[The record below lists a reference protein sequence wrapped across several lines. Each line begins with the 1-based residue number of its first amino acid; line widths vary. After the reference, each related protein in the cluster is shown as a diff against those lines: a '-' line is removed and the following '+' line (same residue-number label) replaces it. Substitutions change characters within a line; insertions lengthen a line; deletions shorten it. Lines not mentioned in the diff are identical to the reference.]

1 MKRGGP
7 LKRTK
12 PLDGGDPLRR
22 STPLRSGHSREGKAK
37 PTPKRKSARYTG
49 PTDAMRD
56 AVLERDNY
64 TCQRCGLYLPNSGRP
79 YSLQHRLPRGRRRTE
94 ANTMVNLVTLCG
106 DATSG
111 NLAGANH
118 CHAHVESFRL
128 RAVREGWLV
137 PSGIDPT
144 DWPVKRFGQEWSM
157 PGDTW
162 TECEPHPDQE
172 HWGLAA

>member
-22 STPLRSGHSREGKAK
+22 SIPLRSGPSREGKAK
-37 PTPKRKSARYTG
+37 PAGKRARYTG
-49 PTDAMRD
+49 PSQKLRQ
-56 AVLERDNY
+56 AVLERDDY
-64 TCQRCGLYLPNSGRP
+64 HCQRCGRAIGSGP
-79 YSLQHRLPRGRRRTE
+79 YSLQHRLPRGRRSTD

-106 DATSG
+106 DAT
-111 NLAGANH
+111 H
-118 CHAHVESFRL
+118 PDYCHSHVESFRL

-137 PSGIDPT
+137 PSGIDPQL
-144 DWPVKRFGQEWSM
+144 WPVKRFGQEWSM